1 MLCKYVKQKLDR
13 YVQGDLPD
21 SVSKKIARH
30 ISNCQS
36 CADALY
42 RIRKLAGLFKDNPL
56 PPVPRDFR
64 ERLMQLASQR
74 QNLHHKSGP
83 EVVRL
88 WEWLDLTSLKKSV
101 AAAGVVIGLSLGL
114 LMGLQSSRQSH
125 QRQAANQIA
134 NNSELID
141 TFRLD
146 YLTEAPENS
155 LSRVYVQMMNSTN
168 KFEE

>member
-21 SVSKKIARH
+21 SDRKKIAQH
-30 ISNCQS
+30 INGCKN
-36 CADALY
+36 CADSLF
-42 RIRKLAGLFKDNPL
+42 RVRKFEGLFKNTPL
-56 PPVPRDFR
+56 PPIPEGFT
-64 ERLMQLASQR
+64 ERLIQLARQR
-74 QNLHHKSGP
+74 QNLQQKSRP
-83 EVVRL
+83 KVIQL
-88 WEWLDLTSLKKSV
+88 LEWFDQTGFKKSV
-101 AAAGVVIGLSLGL
+101 AAAGVVVGLSLGL
-114 LMGLQSSRQSH
+114 LMGLQTSMQSH
-125 QRQAANQIA
+125 KRKAANQIS

-155 LSRVYVQMMNSTN
+155 LSRVYVQMINSAN